1 MELETEPPVA
11 EALGTEIVP
20 DVTHESGVTHESVA
34 IAQSGIEKRPTLDLS
49 LDGEDESA
57 ASHWAAATLQLTQ
70 DERFVRAGQADPEAL
85 QDLFRQELAA
95 YGVTQVDVELRGVGL
110 QVSLSGREVPD
121 QEILEPLVKECTVQL
136 GLTKIQTIELYGQ
149 KEGSDL
155 PFWRSIFK
163 PAELERTAPRQKP
176 PEVKPVTFI
185 FSGTSSQST
194 ANVHEA
200 VLKDADVLPE
210 PIATQ
215 SLSSLPEHGPLNSN
229 ALNSGNSD
237 SGDSDSGDSD
247 SGALGYVDHE
257 RQEES
262 DSGFSTV
269 SLDPVSL
276 DVNSAPIASLE
287 TPLIDPA
294 PSGLG
299 SNEGSNELSRD
310 AQAGASSDVLISLDS
325 PVPDSE
331 SVSQV
336 SPDISPELKPVV
348 ENLET
353 TAKRK
358 AVEAFLARY
367 AAGERSF
374 IKIDLSDSDLSG
386 VSLTLADLQE
396 AHLVW
401 SNLEGASLYH
411 VNLLGAK
418 LRQAN
423 LKGATLRNA
432 NLRGTDFLNADL
444 SGADLSWSN
453 LTGANLTG
461 ANLTDANLKNAVL
474 DNVIMP
480 DGTRLD

>member
-1 MELETEPPVA
+1 MELETEPPMA

-34 IAQSGIEKRPTLDLS
+34 IAQSGIEKRPTIDLS

-57 ASHWAAATLQLTQ
+57 ASHWASATLQLTQ

-210 PIATQ
+210 SIATQ
-215 SLSSLPEHGPLNSN
+215 NLSSLPEHG
-229 ALNSGNSD
+229 ALNSGSSD

-287 TPLIDPA
+287 TPPLDPA
-294 PSGLG
+294 PSGL
-299 SNEGSNELSRD
+299 GSNELSRD

-336 SPDISPELKPVV
+336 SPDVSPDVSPEPKPVV

-432 NLRGTDFLNADL
+432 NLRGTDFLNANL